1 MPQARYR
8 CIVAAV
14 AVTKDAQGA
23 HLPSTE
29 KTLRVAHGLIENLN
43 YQRAL

>member
-8 CIVAAV
+8 CIVTAV
-14 AVTKDAQGA
+14 SMTKDAQGA

-29 KTLRVAHGLIENLN
+29 KTLRVAHGLAKRLV
-43 YQRAL
+43 L